1 MTEADDRPRWVRLR
15 GVGRARTWA
24 LWDGTIPAPSSLAR
38 HLDVA

>member
-15 GVGRARTWA
+15 GVGRIRTWA
-24 LWDGTIPAPSSLAR
+24 HAGTTPAPGSLAR